1 MTGPDS
7 SDTEVVMRRH
17 RAGTLGQ
24 SSQELPASQWQT
36 QEGMRDTLGEKDVGL
51 HALALFLLPRVPDTN
66 QRSVPW
72 ELAIMINGVKYS
84 QRLLGQN

>member
-1 MTGPDS
+1 
-7 SDTEVVMRRH
+7 MRN
-17 RAGTLGQ
+17 
-24 SSQELPASQWQT
+24 
-36 QEGMRDTLGEKDVGL
+36 TLGEKDVGRR
-51 HALALFLLPRVPDTN
+51 ALALFLLPRVPDTN